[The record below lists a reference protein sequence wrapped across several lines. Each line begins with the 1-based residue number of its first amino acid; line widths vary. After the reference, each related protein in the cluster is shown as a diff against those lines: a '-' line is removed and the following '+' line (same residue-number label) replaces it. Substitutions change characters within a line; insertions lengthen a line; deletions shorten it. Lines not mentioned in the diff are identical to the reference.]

1 MPKQRIL
8 PHIILG
14 IMGASGQMVTGKQIT
29 DYVQRD
35 LGEFWQVAHS
45 QVYPE
50 LKRMTKEEL
59 ITCHS
64 VPGNEKEK
72 QYAMTDTGRQ
82 ILDDWLSVPNDE
94 TPQQKDLFSIK
105 MFFIRDKNDP
115 RIPGLLEN
123 QIELVTK
130 HLKHLDSRKV
140 ELFSTKESIQ
150 DNYGHYLILTRAI
163 ERNRAQLKW
172 LEDTLAGL

>member
-59 ITCHS
+59 ITCHA

-82 ILDDWLSVPNDE
+82 ILDDWLSIPNEE

-105 MFFIRDKNDP
+105 MFFIRDKKDP
-115 RIPGLLEN
+115 RIPGLLEC
-123 QIELVTK
+123 QIDLVSK
-130 HLKHLDSRKV
+130 HLKHLENRKK

-150 DNYGHYLILTRAI
+150 NNYGHYLILTRAI
-163 ERNRAQLKW
+163 ERNRAQLNW
-172 LEDTLAGL
+172 LREIVASI

>member
-14 IMGASGQMVTGKQIT
+14 IMGSSGQMVTGKQIT
-29 DYVQRD
+29 DFVQRD

-50 LKRMTKEEL
+50 LKRMTKEGL
-59 ITCHS
+59 ITCHA
-64 VPGNEKEK
+64 VPGNEKER
-72 QYAMTDTGRQ
+72 QYAMTEAGSHA
-82 ILDDWLSVPNDE
+82 LEDWLAIPNRD

-105 MFFIRDKNDP
+105 LFFIREKDDERVP
-115 RIPGLLEN
+115 DLLQS
-123 QIELVTK
+123 QIELVSK
-130 HLKHLDSRKV
+130 HLKHLNNRKV
-140 ELFSTKESIQ
+140 DLFSTKESIQ
-150 DNYGHYLILTRAI
+150 HNYGHYLILTRAI
-163 ERNRAQLKW
+163 ERNRAQLRW